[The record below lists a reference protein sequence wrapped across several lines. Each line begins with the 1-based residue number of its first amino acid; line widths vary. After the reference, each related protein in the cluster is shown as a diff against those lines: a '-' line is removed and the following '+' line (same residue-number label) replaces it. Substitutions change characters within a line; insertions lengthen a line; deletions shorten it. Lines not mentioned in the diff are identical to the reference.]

1 MIMDDL
7 TNNII
12 ANRWK
17 ARYEN
22 LPIDVKEKLDAF
34 EKSDYQLQIIKR
46 KRNYPSVGD
55 IFQVNPRE
63 NIFLNGLVIN
73 THINNLNGDDLLAIL
88 IFHNKTDLKDCVKKG
103 IKEKDLFIPPQIV
116 GKEYW
121 TRGYFFNIDRFEE
134 MMDISN
140 YGFYKIGY
148 RKFVDE
154 YGNDLNYEP
163 ELLGTFGVAT
173 INGIALQITQELIIR
188 RII

>member
-1 MIMDDL
+1 MIIDDL

-17 ARYEN
+17 ERCDK
-22 LPIDVKEKLDAF
+22 LPIDIKEKLDSF
-34 EKSDYQLQIIKR
+34 VKSDYQLQIIKR
-46 KRNYPSVGD
+46 KRKYPLVGD
-55 IFQVNPRE
+55 IFHVNPRE
-63 NIFLNGLVIN
+63 NIFLNGLVVN
-73 THINNLNGDDLLAIL
+73 THINNLNGDDLLVIL
-88 IFHNKTDLKDCVKKG
+88 IFHNKTDIQECVKKG

-121 TRGYFFNIDRFEE
+121 TRGYFFNIDRIEE

-154 YGNDLNYEP
+154 YGNDINYKP